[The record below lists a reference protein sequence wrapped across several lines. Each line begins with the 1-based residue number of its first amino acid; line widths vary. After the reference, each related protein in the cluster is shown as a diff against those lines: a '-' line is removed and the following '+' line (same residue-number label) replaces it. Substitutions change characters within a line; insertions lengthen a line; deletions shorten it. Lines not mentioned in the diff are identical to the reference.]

1 MIEILP
7 EQLTQEQL
15 LDLVKLQA
23 EQIEYLKS
31 QLERSNRFGLQACQ
45 ALTAAEKRE
54 NILIDRLRPG
64 L

>member
-7 EQLTQEQL
+7 EQSTHEQL
-15 LDLVKLQA
+15 LNRIKLQT

-31 QLERSNRFGLQACQ
+31 QLERSKRFGLQACQ

-54 NILIDRLRPG
+54 NDLIDRLRPG